1 METKLKKH
9 ELILKEINRMSE
21 ADRQYCV
28 SNNCTPNHFLMGKGT
43 VYKDLIV
50 FINKL
55 NGN

>member
-28 SNNCTPNHFLMGKGT
+28 NNNCTPNHFLMGKGT

-50 FINKL
+50 
-55 NGN
+55 GN